1 MQKNMSFSKEEK
13 PLEGKRITI
22 DPSRPPVENITSE
35 QLEKSRKKGFPN
47 FRIED
52 RLPRK
57 DGNDYE
63 PPGNLRVKPPKSLQ
77 ASRDKV

>member
-1 MQKNMSFSKEEK
+1 MQKNMSLSEEEK
-13 PLEGKRITI
+13 PLEDKRIII
-22 DPSRPPVENITSE
+22 DPSRPPVENITPE

-47 FRIED
+47 FGVED

-57 DGNDYE
+57 DRNDYE

-77 ASRDKV
+77 ASGDKV